1 MTTDSR
7 ISRRDEYAAATRAA
21 LLEAARAQFT
31 EVGYQEAGIEAL
43 ARAARVTKGALYH
56 HFPDKRAV
64 FDAVV
69 VTLQEDV
76 AARVS
81 QAAGRTSQAA
91 GRRAAAPLD
100 RLQAGCEAFLEL
112 CCEPSYRR
120 LVIEEAPAVLGTARC
135 REIESAT
142 SIGLLVG
149 GLRALAGAGVLA
161 VRDHELVGRM
171 LASMICEAA
180 LLLARAPERA
190 GPRRREAIATVRR
203 LLDGLRAG
211 RA

>member
-1 MTTDSR
+1 MTTDAR
-7 ISRRDEYAAATRAA
+7 ISRRDEYAAATRSA

-69 VTLQEDV
+69 VALQEDV

-81 QAAGRTSQAA
+81 RAGA
-91 GRRAAAPLD
+91 RRAAAPLD
-100 RLQAGCEAFLEL
+100 RLQSGCEAFLEL

-120 LVIEEAPAVLGTARC
+120 LVIEEAPAVLGAARC

-142 SIGLLVG
+142 SIGLLVE
-149 GLRALAGAGVLA
+149 GLRALAAAGVLS

-180 LLLARAPERA
+180 VLLARAPERA
-190 GPRRREAIATVRR
+190 GPRRREAVATVRR
-203 LLDGLRAG
+203 VLDGLRAG
-211 RA
+211 GA